1 MQSTSV
7 QPMSAHRPF
16 LVTRPAAAGHALTQ
30 ALRARGVDAH
40 WLPAFEIGPPPDPA
54 LAQSTLVH
62 LARFDLALFV
72 SPAAVRATAALL
84 GERAWPAAT
93 AIGAVGAGTR
103 DAARAALRFDAT
115 ALPQF
120 IAPDEEA
127 SEESTPESAPAEG
140 ASGSEAYWQVQRA
153 HDAACGHAPQRV
165 LILRAEQGR
174 DWLQTRFE
182 QAGAEVTRLAVYA
195 RVARPWTAD
204 DARWIAQRVA
214 GVPPGLVVTSS
225 EAVDSLCAA
234 AAAADASGAT
244 LRWLQRGRAL
254 ALHPRIA
261 ARLQAAGFT
270 DAACVPCEVEA
281 LLRAA

>member
-1 MQSTSV
+1 MSV
-7 QPMSAHRPF
+7 QRPF
-16 LVTRPAAAGHALTQ
+16 LVTRPAAAGHVLTQ

-54 LAQSTLVH
+54 LAQSTLAH

-84 GERAWPAAT
+84 GECPWPAAT

-103 DAARAALRFDAT
+103 DAARAALRFDAA

-127 SEESTPESAPAEG
+127 SEASAPESAPESAPAEA
-140 ASGSEAYWQVQRA
+140 ASGSEAYWKVQRA
-153 HDAACGHAPQRV
+153 HDAARGQAPQRV

-174 DWLQTRFE
+174 DWLQARFE

-225 EAVDSLCAA
+225 EAVDGLCAA
-234 AAAADASGAT
+234 ATAADASGAT

-254 ALHPRIA
+254 ALHPRIV

-270 DAACVPCEVEA
+270 DAACVPCKVEA